1 MNKPVDPVP
10 SVPPTAPVEAPVDP
24 NPAPPSSDD

>member
-10 SVPPTAPVEAPVDP
+10 PVLPTPQEAPVDP